1 MNFIELAKK
10 RHSVR
15 EYRDRPVERE
25 KILSCLEAA
34 RLSPSASNS
43 QPWRYIIVDEPHL
56 KKKVCDAAF
65 SGIFF
70 MNKFA
75 AKAPVIIVVLGEPDL
90 VVNRLGK
97 VVQGV
102 QYFLLDV
109 GASIEHLLLQAE
121 EEGLGACWLGWY
133 SERRIKNVLKI
144 PRSKKIV
151 SVISMGYPE
160 EGVEHPKHRKEIGE
174 ISSFNSYRQ

>member
-1 MNFIELAKK
+1 MSFIDLVKK

-15 EYRDRPVERE
+15 EYQDKPVEKE
-25 KILSCLEAA
+25 KILRCLEAA

-43 QPWRYIIVDEPHL
+43 QPWRYIIVDEPGL
-56 KKKVCDAAF
+56 RKKVCDAAF

-75 AKAPVIIVVLGEPDL
+75 AKAPVIIVVLGEPDF

-102 QYFLLDV
+102 QYFLLDI
-109 GASIEHLLLQAE
+109 GASIEHLLLAAQ

-133 SERRIKNVLKI
+133 SERRIKETLKI

-151 SVISMGYPE
+151 SVISMGYPAE
-160 EGVEHPKHRKEIGE
+160 EFERQKIRKNIED